1 MSAEADVGAQIVETI
16 LKFVIEGA
24 EFSLKITGTLAKHSA
39 ALLLAALRKP
49 KTRGRVRLMKML
61 TEGKPISI
69 FTIKQTDL
77 HNFYREARR
86 YGVTYNVVK
95 GKEICDV
102 MVTSEQAPQVKK
114 VLDNLKIGLVED
126 SEIEQP
132 TPIDT
137 KAKTEQKEKEQTFAD
152 QVVGVSPERA
162 QESQKQA
169 IDSIVQDEPTKENP
183 QKTLTKSPPSKSLS
197 EQKRQDK
204 AEKPSIKKEIQT
216 IKQTQA
222 AKKTDINRALNR
234 KKHSI
239 KK

>member
-1 MSAEADVGAQIVETI
+1 MSAEADVGAQVVQTI
-16 LKFVIEGA
+16 LKVMIEGA
-24 EFSLKITGTLAKHSA
+24 EYSLKISGKLAKHSGA
-39 ALLLAALRKP
+39 MLLAALRKP
-49 KTRGRVRLMKML
+49 KTRGRVRLMNML
-61 TEGKPISI
+61 KEGKPISI

-77 HNFYREARR
+77 QRFYKEAKR

-102 MVTSEQAPQVKK
+102 MVTSDQAPQVKK

-137 KAKTEQKEKEQTFAD
+137 KVKTEQKEKEQAFAD

-162 QESQKQA
+162 KESHKQA
-169 IDSIVQDEPTKENP
+169 INSIVQDKPTQQNP
-183 QKTLTKSPPSKSLS
+183 QKALTKSPPSKSSS